1 MSNDKVYVFD
11 FTVKRPST
19 STELLTSKTF
29 KEIVDNYIYEQ
40 KKKQTD
46 VYEFIKLNFGN
57 NQSEKLTNLCQ
68 LLLKTSYIE
77 LQKSFEYLSNKQV
90 LLKIADGLY
99 DQWRKNQRYV
109 LLEDSLTND
118 RYELLEAID
127 RFSRLVISTYRDV
140 YENILGTSQRIYREL
155 PSGANAGFLITKT
168 TFDLPNELSA
178 FNNSFYIKSMMIK
191 PPFLVHTKSNT
202 RKGVFKEKNNPITK
216 IDSNNYLSI
225 GVKIGGSLGL
235 CYISKNYL
243 YYVIGIGNLF
253 ELATPD
259 EANKEKPEFYMIF
272 GYEDEHIKECYYYKL
287 NDGTYVGVCP
297 DTPEIDYFG
306 YVKKM
311 ILTLHNLNRINNNEL
326 PIHGAG
332 IKIKKT
338 DGTSIVF
345 AILGDSGAGK
355 SETLEALKS
364 LNYDE
369 IADVVTL
376 FDDMGTMVNINGKLY
391 IKGTETGAF
400 VRLDDLDK
408 SYSIKSI
415 DRAIYFNPESIN
427 SRLVIPMSTYL
438 ESSTLYP
445 IDAFLL
451 ADNYSEGETLIKYT
465 DKEKAIAD
473 FIEGKRMTMQTTSEK
488 GIVSTFFANPFGPVQ
503 EEEKTRK
510 IIESFFEILYKTNV
524 KVLRI
529 RTRLSYERKEGP
541 EKAAKEIYNELI
553 K

>member
-235 CYISKNYL
+235 CYISKKYL
-243 YYVIGIGNLF
+243 DYVIGIGNLF

-311 ILTLHNLNRINNNEL
+311 ILTLHNLNRINNYEL

-427 SRLVIPMSTYL
+427 SRLVIPISTYL

>member
-29 KEIVDNYIYEQ
+29 NEIVDNYIYEQ

-235 CYISKNYL
+235 CYISKKYL
-243 YYVIGIGNLF
+243 DYVIGIGNLF

-427 SRLVIPMSTYL
+427 SRLVIPISTYL

>member
-40 KKKQTD
+40 MKKQTD

-202 RKGVFKEKNNPITK
+202 RKGVFKEKNYPLSK

-235 CYISKNYL
+235 CYISKKYL
-243 YYVIGIGNLF
+243 DYVIGIGNLF

>member
-235 CYISKNYL
+235 CYISKKYL
-243 YYVIGIGNLF
+243 DYVIGIGNLF

-465 DKEKAIAD
+465 DKEKAIVD

>member
-225 GVKIGGSLGL
+225 GVKIGCSLGL
-235 CYISKNYL
+235 CYISKKYL
-243 YYVIGIGNLF
+243 DYVIGIGNLF

>member
-168 TFDLPNELSA
+168 KFDLPNELSA

-235 CYISKNYL
+235 CYISKKYL
-243 YYVIGIGNLF
+243 DYVIGIGNLF

-376 FDDMGTMVNINGKLY
+376 FDDMGTMVSINGKLY

>member
-168 TFDLPNELSA
+168 TFDLPNELSV

-235 CYISKNYL
+235 CYISKKYL
-243 YYVIGIGNLF
+243 DYVIGIGNLF

>member
-77 LQKSFEYLSNKQV
+77 LQKNFEYLSNKQV

-235 CYISKNYL
+235 CYISKKYL
-243 YYVIGIGNLF
+243 DYVIGIGNLF

-259 EANKEKPEFYMIF
+259 ETNKEKPEFYMIF

>member
-168 TFDLPNELSA
+168 KFDLPNELSA

-202 RKGVFKEKNNPITK
+202 RKGVFKEKNNPIAK

-235 CYISKNYL
+235 CYLSKKYL
-243 YYVIGIGNLF
+243 DYVIGIGNLF

>member
-168 TFDLPNELSA
+168 TFDSPNELSA

-202 RKGVFKEKNNPITK
+202 RKGVFKEKNYPITK

-235 CYISKNYL
+235 CYISKKYL
-243 YYVIGIGNLF
+243 DYVIGIGNLF

-272 GYEDEHIKECYYYKL
+272 GYGDEHIKECYYYKL

>member
-235 CYISKNYL
+235 CYISKKYL
-243 YYVIGIGNLF
+243 DYVIGIGNLF

-259 EANKEKPEFYMIF
+259 EANKYMPEFYMIF

-326 PIHGAG
+326 PIHGTG

>member
-202 RKGVFKEKNNPITK
+202 RKGVFKEKNYPITK

-235 CYISKNYL
+235 CYISKKYL
-243 YYVIGIGNLF
+243 DYVIGIGNLF

>member
-90 LLKIADGLY
+90 LLKIADDLY

-235 CYISKNYL
+235 CYISKKYL
-243 YYVIGIGNLF
+243 DYVIGIGNLF

>member
-168 TFDLPNELSA
+168 TFDSPNELSA

-202 RKGVFKEKNNPITK
+202 RKGVFKEKNYPITK

-235 CYISKNYL
+235 CYISKKYL
-243 YYVIGIGNLF
+243 DYVIGIGNLF

>member
-1 MSNDKVYVFD
+1 MSNEKVYVFD
-11 FTVKRPST
+11 FTIKRPST
-19 STELLTSKTF
+19 SIELLTSKTF
-29 KEIVDNYIYEQ
+29 EEIVDNYICEQ

-46 VYEFIKLNFGN
+46 VYEFIKSNFTN
-57 NQSEKLTNLCQ
+57 NPSEQLTNLCQ
-68 LLLKTSYIE
+68 LLLKTSYAE
-77 LQKSFEYLSNKQV
+77 LQKNYTYLTNKQV
-90 LLKIADGLY
+90 LLRIADGLY

-118 RYELLEAID
+118 RYELLEAVD

-140 YENILGTSQRIYREL
+140 YENILGNSQRIYREL
-155 PSGANAGFLITKT
+155 PSGANAGFLIARTK
-168 TFDLPNELSA
+168 FNLPTELSL
-178 FNNSFYIKSMMIK
+178 FNDTFYIKSMMIK

-202 RKGVFKEKNNPITK
+202 RKGIFKERNNQIEK
-216 IDSNNYLSI
+216 IDPSNFLSI

-235 CYISKNYL
+235 CYISKKYL
-243 YYVIGIGNLF
+243 DYVIGIGNLF
-253 ELATPD
+253 ELATPL
-259 EANKEKPEFYMIF
+259 EASTTKPEFYMIF
-272 GYEDEHIKECYYYKL
+272 GYENKDVNECYYYKL

-297 DTPEIDYFG
+297 DNPEIDYFG

-338 DGTSIVF
+338 DGSSVVF

-376 FDDMGTMVNINGKLY
+376 FDDMGTMVNVDGKLY

-415 DRAIYFNPESIN
+415 DRAIYFNPETVN

-451 ADNYSEGETLIKYT
+451 ADNYSEGETLIRYK
-465 DKEKAIAD
+465 DKDKAIAD

-488 GIVSTFFANPFGPVQ
+488 
-503 EEEKTRK
+503 
-510 IIESFFEILYKTNV
+510 
-524 KVLRI
+524 
-529 RTRLSYERKEGP
+529 
-541 EKAAKEIYNELI
+541 AAKEIYNELI

>member
-216 IDSNNYLSI
+216 IYSNNYLSI

-235 CYISKNYL
+235 CYISKKYL
-243 YYVIGIGNLF
+243 DYVIGIGNLF

>member
-235 CYISKNYL
+235 CYISKKFL
-243 YYVIGIGNLF
+243 DYVIGIGNLF

-451 ADNYSEGETLIKYT
+451 GDNYSEGETLIKYT

>member
-57 NQSEKLTNLCQ
+57 NQSEQLTNLCQ

-168 TFDLPNELSA
+168 TFDLPVELSA

-235 CYISKNYL
+235 CYISKKYL
-243 YYVIGIGNLF
+243 DYVIGIGNLF

-364 LNYDE
+364 LNYDK

-524 KVLRI
+524 KVLII

>member
-168 TFDLPNELSA
+168 TFDLPVELSA

-235 CYISKNYL
+235 CYISKKYL
-243 YYVIGIGNLF
+243 DYVIGIGNLF

-287 NDGTYVGVCP
+287 NDGTYAGVCP

>member
-235 CYISKNYL
+235 CYISKKYL
-243 YYVIGIGNLF
+243 DYVIGIGSLF

>member
-168 TFDLPNELSA
+168 TFDLPVELSA

-202 RKGVFKEKNNPITK
+202 RKGVFKEKNYPITK

-235 CYISKNYL
+235 CYISKKYL
-243 YYVIGIGNLF
+243 DYVIGIGNLF

-376 FDDMGTMVNINGKLY
+376 FDDMGTMVSINGKLY

-529 RTRLSYERKEGP
+529 RTRLSYERKGGP

>member
-235 CYISKNYL
+235 CYISKKYL
-243 YYVIGIGNLF
+243 DYVIGIGNLF

-259 EANKEKPEFYMIF
+259 ETNKEKPEFYMIF

>member
-57 NQSEKLTNLCQ
+57 NQSEQLTNLCQ

-140 YENILGTSQRIYREL
+140 YENNLGTSQRIYREL

-235 CYISKNYL
+235 CYISKKYL
-243 YYVIGIGNLF
+243 DYVIGIGNLF

>member
-168 TFDLPNELSA
+168 TFDLPVELSA

-202 RKGVFKEKNNPITK
+202 RKGVFKEKNYPLSK

-235 CYISKNYL
+235 CYISKKYL
-243 YYVIGIGNLF
+243 DYVIGIGNLF